1 MLIMFTITAHTRRAK
16 PEDADAISR
25 VHAASWKNA
34 YSGLVPYAALA
45 RMINRRD
52 VAWWANAIRKSTLVL
67 VIEMDKEV
75 VGYATLGPNRVST
88 FPHEGE
94 IYEIYL
100 LPEYQGVGLGAKLFA
115 DAKMELKRRSYKG
128 TVVWVLSDNDPAIN
142 FYNNAGGR
150 AIANGSEHFD
160 NKRLSKTAFAWD

>member
-1 MLIMFTITAHTRRAK
+1 MFKISANTRRAK
-16 PEDADAISR
+16 PEDAGSIAS
-25 VHAASWKNA
+25 VHEASWKHA
-34 YSGLVPYAALA
+34 YAGLVPYAALA

-52 VAWWANAIRKSTLVL
+52 INWWANAIRKSTLIL
-67 VIEMDKEV
+67 VIEMDSEI
-75 VGYATLGPNRVST
+75 VGYVTLGPNRVST

-115 DAKMELKRRSYKG
+115 AAKLELKRRSYKG
-128 TVVWVLSDNDPAIN
+128 FVVWVLSDNDPAIT
-142 FYNNAGGR
+142 FYENAGGK

-160 NKRLSKTAFAWD
+160 DKKLTKTAFAWN